1 MIELL
6 LRRVG
11 VPALPREV
19 GKASCRRHLPSI
31 LHLTDTKHA
40 GSSREGLGG
49 RCQAW
54 RACASW
60 ALHHVRCDLRS
71 VCIGVGVGSHSKYG
85 QGKGLSSQ
93 SSHCLFRLRAFAGFE
108 AMVS

>member
-49 RCQAW
+49 RCQA
-54 RACASW
+54 
-60 ALHHVRCDLRS
+60 L
-71 VCIGVGVGSHSKYG
+71 
-85 QGKGLSSQ
+85 
-93 SSHCLFRLRAFAGFE
+93 AG
-108 AMVS
+108 AKPGPYIMLDVT